1 MIYDRYAAL
10 YDSSG
15 QVRFA
20 LLVAVYLRELLARH
34 PAPGNRVLDLACGT
48 GTLAMGLADEGWH
61 VTGLDAAPAMIAQA
75 EAKSV
80 GATFP
85 GSARFVCGD
94 MRDAARALPPAAF
107 DLVTCTYDSLN
118 YMLSESDLL
127 ACFQSAADALS
138 PGGLF
143 IGDMNTQHFL
153 EFEWG
158 TCAVRELE
166 GFVQIEQ
173 SHFDPQLATSTMVLT
188 GFVGDDDEG
197 YERFDEVHVER
208 AYPMEFV
215 DVLMARVGLT
225 VEAHYDSFT
234 LSPPGPYTQRIFW
247 VARKRG
253 AAAADAAPSENGARA
268 AAPLRDSTTTL

>member
-1 MIYDRYAAL
+1 MIYDRYASL

-20 LLVAVYLRELLARH
+20 LLVAIYLRELLLRH
-34 PAPGNRVLDLACGT
+34 PISGSRMLDLACGT
-48 GTLAMGLADEGWH
+48 GTLALSMADEGWH
-61 VTGLDAAPAMIAQA
+61 VLGLDSSSAMIAQA
-75 EAKSV
+75 ESKAA
-80 GATFP
+80 GATLT
-85 GSARFVCGD
+85 GSTRFVLGD
-94 MRDAARALPPAAF
+94 MRHVAYVLPPAAF

-118 YMLSESDLL
+118 YMTSEADLL
-127 ACFQSAADALS
+127 SCFQSAADALA

-153 EFEWG
+153 EFDWG
-158 TCAVRELE
+158 TCAVREME

-173 SHFDPQLATSTMVLT
+173 SHFDAQMATSTMVLT

-208 AYPMEFV
+208 AYPSELV
-215 DVLMARVGLT
+215 DALIERAGLM
-225 VEAHYDSFT
+225 VEARYDSFT
-234 LSPPGPYTQRIFW
+234 LSPPDLYTQRIFW
-247 VARKRG
+247 VARKAIG
-253 AAAADAAPSENGARA
+253 AQH